1 MKGITKSIK
10 RTPFNITSK
19 VGMSKRS
26 TDPEFEDYQRHFGSM
41 EKAAEKLLKDTK
53 AFTDAVNALFT
64 SGAGFATHFSTLFH
78 PIAGEYDLIGKHPD
92 SSQTVRSV
100 SKYETAMEELRS
112 SIGPELELIES
123 RVVGPT
129 KELQQVMKLI
139 RKSITKRDHK
149 LTDYDRFNNSLT
161 KLRDKKEKS
170 LSDEKNLFKLE
181 QDFELATNEYDF
193 LNNALKTDLPRFMQL
208 STQFID
214 PLFSSFFYMQL
225 NIFYLI
231 LEKMNGFAEETKY
244 DVSNT
249 PGSQIASDY
258 ENKRSDAWSQIEELN
273 IIKRIISVC
282 KSHFYRTEMEDN
294 ECPLAKMVQANRKDG
309 GSTLSR
315 SATSDS
321 GSSTRAPPARV
332 PSNPNFKKIP
342 PPVPGSSAPAP
353 PPPYTPSGGM
363 AGVAAAAAAA
373 TKRAPPPPPPLK
385 PKPKP
390 AAPKIQYV
398 VALYD
403 FAAQADG
410 DLSFNTG
417 DRIEV
422 VERGASAEDWW
433 TGRLNGQQGV
443 FPGRWWSAPS
453 LAAFFPEFS
462 LTYPTP

>member
-1 MKGITKSIK
+1 MKGITKGIK
-10 RTPFNITSK
+10 RVPFSVTSK
-19 VGMSKRS
+19 IGMAKKSND
-26 TDPEFEDYQRHFGSM
+26 TEFDDYQRHFVTM

-53 AFTDAVNALFT
+53 AFTDAVNSLFT

-78 PIAGEYDLIGKHPD
+78 PIAGEYDLIGKNPD
-92 SSQTVRSV
+92 AAQTIRTVP
-100 SKYETAMEELRS
+100 KYETAMEELRA

-123 RVVGPT
+123 RIVGPT
-129 KELQQVMKLI
+129 KELQQIMKMI

-170 LSDEKNLFKLE
+170 LSEEKNLFKLE

-231 LEKMNGFAEETKY
+231 LEKMNGFAEENKY
-244 DVSNT
+244 DITNV
-249 PGSQIASDY
+249 PGSQIAADY
-258 ENKRSDAWSQIEELN
+258 EEKRTDAWSTIEEMS
-273 IIKRIISVC
+273 ITKRIISV
-282 KSHFYRTEMEDN
+282 SR
-294 ECPLAKMVQANRKDG
+294 MVQANRAQNG
-309 GSTLSR
+309 GSQASLGR
-315 SATSDS
+315 SATT
-321 GSSTRAPPARV
+321 SSTRSVTPSRTTPP
-332 PSNPNFKKIP
+332 PSRTPSTAFKKTP
-342 PPVPGSSAPAP
+342 PPIPGSSAPAP
-353 PPPYTPSGGM
+353 PPPYTPSSG
-363 AGVAAAAAAA
+363 ASAAAA

-385 PKPKP
+385 PKPKL
-390 AAPKIQYV
+390 APKIQYV

-403 FAAQADG
+403 FAAQAEG

-443 FPGRWWSAPS
+443 FPGNYVQD
-453 LAAFFPEFS
+453 
-462 LTYPTP
+462 T

>member
-1 MKGITKSIK
+1 
-10 RTPFNITSK
+10 
-19 VGMSKRS
+19 
-26 TDPEFEDYQRHFGSM
+26 
-41 EKAAEKLLKDTK
+41 
-53 AFTDAVNALFT
+53 
-64 SGAGFATHFSTLFH
+64 
-78 PIAGEYDLIGKHPD
+78 
-92 SSQTVRSV
+92 
-100 SKYETAMEELRS
+100 MEELRS
-112 SIGPELELIES
+112 AVGPELELIES
-123 RVVGPT
+123 RIVGPT
-129 KELQQVMKLI
+129 KELQQVMKTI

-193 LNNALKTDLPRFMQL
+193 LNNALKTDLPRFMML

-231 LEKMNGFAEETKY
+231 LEKVNGFAEENKY

-249 PGSQIASDY
+249 PGSQIVNDY
-258 ENKRSDAWSQIEELN
+258 EEKRTDAWSRIEDLN
-273 IIKRIISVC
+273 IVKRIISV
-282 KSHFYRTEMEDN
+282 S
-294 ECPLAKMVQANRKDG
+294 KMVQANRSQNG
-309 GSTLSR
+309 GSSLGR
-315 SATSDS
+315 SATTA
-321 GSSTRAPPARV
+321 SSSSSLTPSRTPPRM
-332 PSNPNFKKIP
+332 PSNSSFKKMP

-353 PPPYTPSGGM
+353 PPPYTPSSG
-363 AGVAAAAAAA
+363 ASAAAA

-385 PKPKP
+385 PKPKV
-390 AAPKIQYV
+390 APKVQYV

-403 FAAQADG
+403 FAAQAAG

-443 FPGRWWSAPS
+443 FPGNYVQ
-453 LAAFFPEFS
+453 E
-462 LTYPTP
+462 T

>member
-1 MKGITKSIK
+1 MV
-10 RTPFNITSK
+10 TSK
-19 VGMSKRS
+19 VGMSKKS
-26 TDPEFEDYQRHFGSM
+26 TDPEFDDYQRHFGTM

-53 AFTDAVNALFT
+53 SFTDAVNGLFT

-78 PIAGEYDLIGKHPD
+78 PIAGEYDLMGKNPD
-92 SSQTVRSV
+92 AAQTIRSV
-100 SKYETAMEELRS
+100 TKYETAMEELRS

-123 RVVGPT
+123 RIVGPV
-129 KELQQVMKLI
+129 KELQQVMKTI

-193 LNNALKTDLPRFMQL
+193 LNNALKSDLPRFMTL

-231 LEKMNGFAEETKY
+231 LEKMNAFAEEAKY

-249 PGSQIASDY
+249 PGSQIAEDY
-258 ENKRSDAWSQIEELN
+258 ESKRSDAWSTIEELN
-273 IIKRIISVC
+273 ITKRIISV
-282 KSHFYRTEMEDN
+282 SR
-294 ECPLAKMVQANRKDG
+294 MVQANRQNDG
-309 GSTLSR
+309 SSLSR
-315 SATSDS
+315 SGTTASSVSAAS
-321 GSSTRAPPARV
+321 GSSATSRTPPPGRV
-332 PSNPNFKKIP
+332 PSSSFVKKTP
-342 PPVPGSSAPAP
+342 PPIPGSAAAP
-353 PPPYTPSGGM
+353 PPPYTPSGG
-363 AGVAAAAAAA
+363 AASAAAS
-373 TKRAPPPPPPLK
+373 KRAPPPPPPLK
-385 PKPKP
+385 PKPKV
-390 AAPKIQYV
+390 APKVQYV

-433 TGRLNGQQGV
+433 TGRVNGQQGV
-443 FPGRWWSAPS
+443 FPGN
-453 LAAFFPEFS
+453 
-462 LTYPTP
+462 YVQDM

>member
-1 MKGITKSIK
+1 MKGFTKSIK
-10 RTPFNITSK
+10 RTPFMVTSK
-19 VGMSKRS
+19 VGMAKKS
-26 TDPEFEDYQRHFGSM
+26 TDPEFDDYQRHFGDM

-53 AFTDAVNALFT
+53 AFTDAVNGLFT

-78 PIAGEYDLIGKHPD
+78 PISGEYDLIGKNPD
-92 SSQTVRSV
+92 AAQTIKAVT
-100 SKYETAMEELRS
+100 KYETAMEELRS

-123 RVVGPT
+123 RIVGPT
-129 KELQQVMKLI
+129 KELQQVMKTI

-193 LNNALKTDLPRFMQL
+193 LNNALKTDLPRFMTL

-231 LEKMNGFAEETKY
+231 LEKMNGFADDAKY
-244 DVSNT
+244 DISNV
-249 PGSQIASDY
+249 PGSHIASDY
-258 ENKRSDAWSQIEELN
+258 ESKRTDAWSTIEELN
-273 IIKRIISVC
+273 ITKRIISV
-282 KSHFYRTEMEDN
+282 SR
-294 ECPLAKMVQANRKDG
+294 MVQANRQNG
-309 GSTLSR
+309 GGTLGR
-315 SATSDS
+315 SATSASAASS
-321 GSSTRAPPARV
+321 GSRTPPPSRV
-332 PSNPNFKKIP
+332 ASSSFKKTP
-342 PPVPGSSAPAP
+342 PPIPGSAAPAP
-353 PPPYTPSGGM
+353 PPPYTPSGG
-363 AGVAAAAAAA
+363 VASAAAAAA

-385 PKPKP
+385 PKPKI
-390 AAPKIQYV
+390 APKVQYV

-422 VERGASAEDWW
+422 VQRGASAEDWW
-433 TGRLNGQQGV
+433 TGRVNGQEGV
-443 FPGRWWSAPS
+443 FPGN
-453 LAAFFPEFS
+453 
-462 LTYPTP
+462 YVQDM

>member
-1 MKGITKSIK
+1 MKGFAKTIK
-10 RTPFNITSK
+10 RTPFMVTSK
-19 VGMSKRS
+19 VGMAKKS
-26 TDPEFEDYQRHFGSM
+26 TDAEFDDYQRHFGTM

-53 AFTDAVNALFT
+53 SFTDAINGLFT

-78 PIAGEYDLIGKHPD
+78 PISGEYDLIGKNPD
-92 SSQTVRSV
+92 SAQTIRSV

-123 RVVGPT
+123 RIVGPT
-129 KELQQVMKLI
+129 KELQQVMKMI

-193 LNNALKTDLPRFMQL
+193 LNNALKSDLPRFMTL

-214 PLFSSFFYMQL
+214 PLFSSFYYMQL

-244 DVSNT
+244 DISNV

-258 ENKRSDAWSQIEELN
+258 EQKRTDAWSTIEDLN
-273 IIKRIISVC
+273 ISKRIISV
-282 KSHFYRTEMEDN
+282 S
-294 ECPLAKMVQANRKDG
+294 KMVQANRSQNG
-309 GSTLSR
+309 GSSLGR
-315 SATSDS
+315 STTSAS
-321 GSSTRAPPARV
+321 TASSTSRTPPPGRAP
-332 PSNPNFKKIP
+332 SNSFKKTP
-342 PPVPGSSAPAP
+342 PPIPGSQAPAP
-353 PPPYTPSGGM
+353 PPPYTPSGG
-363 AGVAAAAAAA
+363 GAAAAAA

-390 AAPKIQYV
+390 AGLKIQYV

-422 VERGASAEDWW
+422 VQRGASAEDWW
-433 TGRLNGQQGV
+433 TGRVNGQEGV
-443 FPGRWWSAPS
+443 FPGN
-453 LAAFFPEFS
+453 
-462 LTYPTP
+462 YVQDM